1 MNGGSGGSEWK
12 DSGSG
17 GELKAVQKEL
27 AAKTAALADQVRN
40 IQKQE

>member
-12 DSGSG
+12 DSGSGG

-27 AAKTAALADQVRN
+27 AAKTAALAEQV
-40 IQKQE
+40 